1 MGFPTPASYQI
12 LAALVDKLLEE
23 GYSEEDCLKFI
34 GGNIYRVMSQVW
46 K

>member
-12 LAALVDKLLEE
+12 LPALVDKLLEE
-23 GYSEEDCLKFI
+23 GYSEDDCLKFV